1 MRRIPLIV
9 LLCAVLSPLAACESQ
24 NPLTKWPDDRY
35 GDLDRELTVGYSLLY
50 DQVTK
55 QQNVD
60 KLLLVKKTSPD
71 TAALLHDIA
80 ATCGD
85 VRKTL
90 EDYIREEDVI
100 VLNRP
105 ALPKAEAATRRAREE
120 AARKAIL
127 SSGGS
132 DMELLLS
139 QVEGLTYAQQL
150 TLFLAKT
157 EAKSKRELGAEEERK
172 PVGEKRAEWFEEQ
185 AEKFGSLRARAI
197 ELL

>member
-9 LLCAVLSPLAACESQ
+9 LLCAVLSPLACESQ

-35 GDLDRELTVGYSLLY
+35 GDLSRELTVGYSLLY

-60 KLLLVKKTSPD
+60 KLLLIKKTSPD

-90 EDYIREEDVI
+90 EDFVRQEDVI

-105 ALPKAEAATRRAREE
+105 ALPKAEAATRRGREE

-127 SSGGS
+127 ASEGS

-139 QVEGLTYAQQL
+139 QIDGLTYAQQL
-150 TLFLAKT
+150 TLVLAKQ
-157 EAKSKRELGAEEERK
+157 EAASKREIGEGEDKTRI
-172 PVGEKRAEWFEEQ
+172 GEKRAVWFEEQ
-185 AEKFGSLRARAI
+185 AEKFGALRARTI
-197 ELL
+197 NLL